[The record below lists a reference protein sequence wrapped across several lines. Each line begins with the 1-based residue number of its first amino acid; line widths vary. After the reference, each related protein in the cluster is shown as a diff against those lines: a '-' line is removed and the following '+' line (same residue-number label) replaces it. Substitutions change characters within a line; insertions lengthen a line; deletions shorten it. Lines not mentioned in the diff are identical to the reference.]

1 MTSLTISV
9 RLSPSQREALETA
22 AQRAGCSP
30 SQLLRTALAQAV
42 AAQGLPWPDDLSAP
56 GERLAA
62 LAAGAPFIDVANMQ
76 ARVAR
81 WRGLGAGAGWKTVL
95 ASNWEALASEAA
107 QAVEDAGGHITL
119 SGQYACPPEL
129 AARAEWDAQE
139 G

>member
-1 MTSLTISV
+1 MTTTTISV
-9 RLSPSQREALETA
+9 RLSPAQRGALEAA

-62 LAAGAPFIDVANMQ
+62 LAAGAPFIDVANSQ

-81 WRGLGAGAGWKTVL
+81 WRGLGAGAGWQTVL
-95 ASNWEALASEAA
+95 ASNWEALEADAA
-107 QAVEDAGGHITL
+107 QAVEQAGGYITM

-129 AARAEWDAQE
+129 AARAEWE